1 MIIDPNA
8 NYIKKWGLILVVIR
22 TTIVQL
28 HANKD
33 STLGKIEETIIETF
47 IISQHVS
54 FTIFPDPSNSEN
66 SGTPIRFSAEGIY
79 SSIPCIEAGR
89 AWYSLGIFIVLS
101 NSEVPCLCSC
111 LITKCECWS
120 IQFSDAISDIPF
132 TGEYTFYCNLSI
144 YLIEYDYIW
153 SIIVCLD
160 IIWCKQSCWSCNFT
174 NHF

>member
-47 IISQHVS
+47 IISHAS

-132 TGEYTFYCNLSI
+132 TGEYIFYCNLSI
-144 YLIEYDYIW
+144 HLIEYNYIW
-153 SIIVCLD
+153 SINVCLD
-160 IIWCKQSCWSCNFT
+160 VI
-174 NHF
+174 

>member
-47 IISQHVS
+47 IISHAS
-54 FTIFPDPSNSEN
+54 FTIFPDPSNSEK

-120 IQFSDAISDIPF
+120 IHSPTRYQIFLIP
-132 TGEYTFYCNLSI
+132 ENTFFIVVYQYIWLSI
-144 YLIEYDYIW
+144 
-153 SIIVCLD
+153 IIFDL
-160 IIWCKQSCWSCNFT
+160 
-174 NHF
+174 

>member
-47 IISQHVS
+47 IISHAS

-111 LITKCECWS
+111 LITKFECWS
-120 IQFSDAISDIPF
+120 SQFSGAISDISS
-132 TGEYTFYCNLSI
+132 YWIIHFYNCNLSI

-153 SIIVCLD
+153 SINVCLD
-160 IIWCKQSCWSCNFT
+160 II
-174 NHF
+174 